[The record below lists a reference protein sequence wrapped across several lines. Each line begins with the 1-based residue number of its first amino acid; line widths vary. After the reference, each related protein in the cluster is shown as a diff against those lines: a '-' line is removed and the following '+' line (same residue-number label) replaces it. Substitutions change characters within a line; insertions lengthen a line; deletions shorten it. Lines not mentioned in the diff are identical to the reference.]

1 MADLT
6 TEEKQELLLD
16 LKRSLAMGALRVR
29 AGDRDI
35 TYRSR
40 EDMKRII
47 ADLEAEL
54 DPPTRPAS
62 SARLISFHR
71 G

>member
-6 TEEKQELLLD
+6 IEEKQDLLAD
-16 LKRSLAMGALRVR
+16 LKRSFLLGALRVK

-40 EDMKRII
+40 EEMKRII
-47 ADLEAEL
+47 DDLEAEL
-54 DPPTRPAS
+54 DPGARPSS

>member
-6 TEEKQELLLD
+6 VEEKRELLAD
-16 LKRSLAMGALRVR
+16 LKRSYLLGAFRVR

-40 EDMKRII
+40 EEMKRII
-47 ADLEAEL
+47 DDLEAEL
-54 DPPTRPAS
+54 NPTARPS
-62 SARLISFHR
+62 SAARLISFHR

>member
-6 TEEKQELLLD
+6 IEEKQELLLD
-16 LKRSLAMGALRVR
+16 LKRALAMGARRVR

-35 TYRSR
+35 EYRSR